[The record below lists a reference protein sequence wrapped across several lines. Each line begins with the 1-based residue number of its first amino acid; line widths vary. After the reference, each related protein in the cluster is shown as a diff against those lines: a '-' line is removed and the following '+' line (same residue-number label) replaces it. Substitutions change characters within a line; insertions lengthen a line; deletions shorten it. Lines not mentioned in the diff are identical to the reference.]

1 MMRRT
6 TYTSKRIIKMLFGI
20 LTILLLST
28 QEIWGQTYSI
38 DLYAQNYAG
47 GSGTKNDPYLISND
61 KELAKLA
68 RDVNNGNT
76 SQAFLGK
83 YFKLTADIDLSGG
96 IWMPIG
102 KYYNYG
108 NGNGNNRLFFGKFDG
123 NGHVIK
129 NMHIQWE
136 GTDAWSAWGL
146 FSTLQ
151 GSSSTNLTTV
161 TNLIIENAV
170 VEKKPGFKPYGP
182 GYNVGVVAGEIYG
195 NTELSN
201 IIIRGSEIKDNDETY
216 EINNESKIGGISGNV
231 QTDSK
236 NETFRIFNIAADT
249 KINML
254 KNTSVF
260 NNKFHI
266 AQGFGRFSYD
276 MKGGDNIIEPTN
288 IYLFGNGLN
297 IENTSTNINKGGI
310 TANCQNEN
318 NAKKYTSTWYYTQD
332 VTGGKNL
339 GIKVNAATFANDFV
353 DKANTLITTKSLE
366 EDKNPWTFTNG
377 ALNMYSK
384 IDVSLVENTYNRN
397 DLQVSYTLTSNQFKD
412 EYTFSWTVEGEAITP
427 NKGSNGKT
435 ITLPL
440 SNKKRTGVVIITNGN
455 TGSVILKKHFEIK
468 PKYYSIDLYADS
480 YSGGTGTKEDPIII
494 SSDLELAKL
503 ARDVETWQMKDSKYF
518 KLANDISLDKGL
530 WMPIGNTKY
539 SWAFFKGK
547 FDGDGHTIDNMH
559 ICWKDN
565 SGSWG
570 AWGLF
575 SVLNGQASDEARV
588 CRITNLI
595 IDNAVVEKEEGYMPV
610 GNGLNIGILAGELAG
625 GNSEISNIIIR
636 NSKITDNKETYT
648 TPEIAVGGIVGKAV
662 DGQIYRIYNLSS
674 EADINMFDH
683 ASLKSGNT
691 CLAEG
696 IGYYGVVN
704 NSNSFV
710 ILPTNIYVHGKV
722 STANNR
728 CKVGEVVG
736 NRNVNAESG
745 ETATWYY
752 ANKTNSSSSNIATNG
767 TQKSEVDFATTFA
780 SQNNLY
786 ISANNFQ
793 DKLNWSY
800 TSGTGFNFGS
810 TKLTV
815 KRGYNTIITAETI
828 EGNAGNEKYFWY
840 TSSDKKN
847 WTLQNENNAYNDF
860 SISLEDYDQF
870 VYALLEDG
878 SSQSGVAKIDA
889 RKVDAV
895 MKTNEETNTL
905 YIEITNNIWENNDK
919 LNVTYSWVKNGKEE
933 TVAPT
938 FDKSSLA
945 PTDKLSC
952 HVIVTTKDGVELL
965 NKWLVYAKSVVYLC
979 PAGVT
984 VTTADGKTISYNAGD
999 DSNDGLTPATAVR
1012 TWKGAYSKLTV
1023 KGSWD
1028 DNTIVLM
1035 GKSDQSVTNDG
1046 SDGFPNNNDYYSS
1059 SEKWENAK
1067 ASSPFFR
1074 NTTITGSW
1082 DGVDYKGVIEMYG
1095 GHYRNHSIAIFGD
1108 TRFQYLAFNRNPNN
1122 TEGDYFDILYCQFY
1136 NLEMGEGI
1144 QMTNYQKMYQG
1155 DGTIKGA
1162 VSTSFQIFGGFMDD
1176 NRFSPLSTEGNL
1188 KKMDDALPHGR
1199 EGFKIKIKSGHF
1211 STICVGGRQTTD
1223 NRNGVMGSPNMP
1235 IKCTIDV
1242 DIDRNFNDNHNENNS
1257 DLDVAV
1263 VLAGN
1268 HEGAMVG
1275 DVDIIIKSGKIGRVV
1290 NGSLGARRNTS
1301 NYNAPYNTY
1310 MGRANILID
1319 PEHSENNNNTDINS
1333 RVEITEI
1340 YGGSTGRGFQGGQWI
1355 ENPFYGYS
1363 TITIKGGTFLIP
1375 TKCTPEEIFSGIYG
1389 AGAGGMNGI
1398 GDDTN
1403 HTTDERIP
1411 YWTNSSTKSVMA
1423 FGNYYTA
1430 KNNLCMYK
1438 CYNAD
1443 THTYTEVDPRLTNNK
1458 IIIEGGIF
1466 GSETRKIDGIYG
1478 GGSGYMSKD
1487 LWIADS
1493 KPSTYGGNIY
1503 GKAGETVTSLTI
1515 NGGEF
1520 YCKNGIF
1527 AGGRGTD
1534 YYYATKAYNGNPDDY
1549 QELGKIYGNVELTIN
1564 GGKFHCPIFGGGYG
1578 VADAKLLNSNNINT
1592 LENMARLYGSSTVK
1606 INGGTFFENIYGGG
1620 DMAVVEKGTN
1630 VIISDRAD
1638 IRADVFAGGNGRIKR
1653 ADTDYTIN
1661 NNTWHPEKVGKV
1673 LGNTNLTFF
1682 GSTKVAPYIYGD
1694 IYGGGNLAQVEG
1706 DTHINMYAANF
1717 AGEIFGGGKGRITDN
1732 NGKELY
1738 TYADVTGN
1746 TFVSLAKDQGVQIND
1761 KEKEEDNYSINVIW
1775 NKKLDSTKENFI
1787 EWDTNKAKFF
1797 ADGKFLNPHNIYGGG
1812 NLACNVTGKATLNI
1826 QKGMTPFSLLKT
1838 TEWKVAYD
1846 DNNNPHFSVF
1856 GGGYGLNTTVD
1867 NTDVTVNVEG
1877 DYSVYDAE
1885 IEDDTEQLSK
1895 GQTPLRAKSDMNVFD
1910 NSKGIPNF
1918 TILAVL
1924 GGGYAGTVDNDAKVT
1939 IDGKTF
1945 IHRVYG
1951 GGFGDPKSTSN
1962 NETGKIGGNT
1972 EVYVKGGNI
1981 YGDVFG
1987 GGAGVKPKK
1996 DASSTY
2002 TYFTN
2007 VAKVYETTK
2016 VEVSDDAHVY
2026 GNVYGGGDMANI
2038 GSYETHDNPEA
2049 YFGNKPKSIS
2059 TFDQTNGKFISYEA
2073 TDYKSFVNI
2082 IGGNIFGEIF
2092 AGGKG
2097 LKKAEAPEYNKVGRI
2112 NGNTILHIANTNE
2125 AGMERITPMVWN
2137 RVYGGCAYGVVDG
2150 NTLVHVEGGMLGLNI
2165 FGGGYGDIPITND
2178 KTDDNSGQST
2188 ASSTLEQVLG
2198 KKDTKNEGT
2207 YACILGNTKVQIDG
2221 GEWLWDRKADKNGN
2235 ITTWLDVQSDSEK
2248 VCENLD
2254 EFKDIIYAIHNANT
2268 LGEITNAKAKAAM
2281 SRIINNKDTKEFF
2294 ELTDGDF
2301 GSASFSKNH
2310 NIFGGGNRACYV
2322 GYDINGNSTGDGTGE
2337 AIVEI
2342 NHSPVTEIIGAN
2354 GKSLNILDFTT
2365 LQGLCWYL
2373 AEKNSNNPQFSVFGA
2388 GYGANTKVRN
2398 AKVYAQAGA
2407 MIEENGTPNKINGK
2421 YFRYASQEEDR
2432 LKYTNFETNL
2442 YIDYMA
2448 VSKEDKKLYYG
2459 SVDGTSDD
2467 ADTFRRYYNTR
2478 MAWILGIPGFT
2489 FQEIHGGG
2497 FSGYVKED
2505 TYVETNNQL
2514 TCYNIYG
2521 GGLGALPYGTLNETT
2536 DKDNHYDF
2544 GSVGG
2549 NSKVFFKSG
2558 NVARNV
2564 YGGGAGIESIR
2575 VSGNNIVSLDSKT
2588 GSIID
2593 FPDMARVKG
2602 KTEVHIYG
2610 ENVGVPPLVIDRT
2623 VIMGN
2628 VYGGGDVANVGLN
2641 TQKATAKK
2649 IDDAESLSPSNFTSF
2664 VNVRGGT
2671 ILSKIF
2677 AGGNGRT
2684 ADVCGDYTKLGGIY
2698 GNACVVTG
2706 RPVMTYPYNE
2716 FATGSTT
2723 EYTSTSL
2730 NPSEEKYL
2738 VNPDATVNK
2747 DLMPSIMNSIYGG
2760 GQNGTVYG
2768 NTLVAIKDG
2777 ALYYNIFG
2785 GGWGDEETNT
2795 SANITGNTN
2804 LSITGGQAML
2814 TSYWS
2819 TTMRNWEP
2827 ATIVGDKTYSPQYIP
2842 ATQKF
2847 KVNHNI
2853 YGGGD
2858 KTCVVGEK
2866 DKDGN
2871 LVENSGNTY
2880 IKLEKGLLHDNT
2892 QLLSGVSTTQFFN
2905 SNEWKEIFNKVGSP
2919 HFCVFGGG
2927 FGEKTFVLNDSH
2939 IEVAMEARGSI
2950 NKGNDIIKG
2959 EEHKHFFSDYSMMD
2973 IVGGGF
2979 SGQVNGTTH
2988 IYGAGGA
2995 SCRRVFGGGFYS
3007 SVKAT
3012 DINIKAIDCHDIFGG
3027 GFMGDVE
3034 KETKV
3039 VIGSQDSK
3047 TSTFGND
3054 DIYIHGNVYGGNDVS
3069 GAVNIVLDSNG
3080 YFKDNGGTG
3089 TNVNIYGGH
3098 IYGDVYGAGNGNY
3111 LYALDKKGN
3120 KKVTV
3125 NEYYPVNPN
3134 DSESETIPL
3143 VYTVPMRETM
3153 PSYMAAS
3160 DAAKIVNINSWR
3172 PITNKV
3178 NIDIKGNST
3187 SDIITID
3194 GDVYGGGNSASVKK
3208 VHDYDSDNQ
3217 EGAIKINIGNNVNI
3231 RSVFMGCN
3239 GEALFA
3245 KSEDNDFMNKFQKL
3259 NGDVEN
3265 GKELNLAD
3273 TIDWI
3278 NDPSNKGISTI
3289 YLSTENAQRPL
3300 VYPHLL
3306 DLYFQSVETDIQ
3318 GQLTWNGSESGDGLT
3333 NCNIGTFC
3341 CGGNRGNMSVYPN
3354 SVGNVVDYTFPAGL
3368 VITNKIVGGCNN
3380 ANYNYKDLVTHEGGY
3395 LLGNTHS
3402 EYPFIKLTIKNKFEP
3417 KEDNNAYIG
3426 GNVYGGCYQAGT
3438 VRGDISVIL
3447 QSDMLE
3453 GKSKEKLDNS
3463 NDFLSSKPQY
3473 SALNVYGAGYGME
3486 SYVYGNTDVRV
3497 AEGMKCDTV
3506 STTSDIFNASG
3517 VSANFVYGGGQQGN
3531 VIGVTNVDV
3540 LNGHIYK
3547 SVTGGSYSGYV
3558 WGSTQVKVGY
3568 PIYYKVKDKQSG
3580 IYLLNRSDKNNKFI
3594 DHEGNTETGA
3604 ILSDLASETIKQDI
3618 KLIAGDI
3625 ISQAVYES
3633 IIGKQGL
3640 TTEFVKNDC
3649 FEKCISKPASPLTWN
3664 DINIKIGE
3672 AVYGG
3677 GYSVAQGTSVLAND
3691 STVLKYTDRYNIDK
3705 AFTTENSR
3713 LVDLAE
3719 LPNGTTKGF
3728 GGNTTILVA
3737 DNSNPSS
3744 TRDHITISHQ
3754 EMKSIVLPKGTDLFG
3769 YYYKDKNGNYR
3780 YISLQDHYFYGGG
3793 EEYAKPEEQ
3802 GTDKNIYV
3810 YDSEGG
3816 IFGDGHQSYAEGFR
3830 SADLTGYGFAG
3841 TTINKPK
3848 IINTFQRMDI
3858 LRLEDNCFNVLG
3870 ARDYATNVTN
3880 KTPYSIARVGEIQMF
3895 AKNIALKGNKLQ
3907 GKTVNRARNYMGLA
3921 NNIHYVGAVTSNVPF
3936 NEASKEAWRNDTG
3949 EIPASGDY
3957 ANKSYLEVKQSYIDQ
3972 YKKDTDEATFQKRN
3986 EGTAKNMIGIASGY
4000 ALKIQNV
4007 QELYDANK
4015 KIVDKIYYGP
4025 IYGVIEM
4032 NLIDVREDEGGGY
4045 VYADN
4050 VHKRDNGNNPDFL
4063 ETTGNFVF
4071 PYDAKQ
4077 NRYIVDDCF
4086 PTGFSGLKTNDPD
4099 SEIDVHYWYVT
4110 GFNYYYNAH
4119 ITCFTYK
4126 DAMKFNNDNSD
4137 GLTVLAG
4144 LKPNQPVTVHSWKMR
4159 SGHPDNKNDY
4169 SCDLEYRNYLPGKT
4183 EGNVDIDNEDVAG
4196 KYTLRVGG
4204 SSSYTYSNP
4213 EASDTED
4220 ANKGF
4225 AAVLPMNATGAFD
4238 SNNYIRQALPSELN
4252 NGDAKIS
4259 FELSDNVNNTTTE
4272 YFNKHLSKK
4281 CLATLI
4287 LKAPAYSKY
4296 NSEKDNKPIISKV
4309 ATSTFFTL
4317 SATGNYEKVENN
4329 TNLSEGKDY
4338 YIKNGIEG
4346 EYAKVN
4352 NTTKIFKKNTDGYA
4366 PVNNIKDVIAGENY
4380 FCEVPRIYTYTIY
4393 LTIEYVQ
4400 GPNINGNITVDNC
4413 ALPGEM
4419 IRLKKNNVTIAADQ
4433 AFSANGYYWRI
4444 GKRKKNADGKW
4455 EFEDNTEWNITKK
4468 AAGYDTYKQG
4478 DAKTAEGLFK
4488 NCKYDKTNDYLD
4500 IPAYYFMNGYGVQ
4513 LGITMNGLDKIF
4525 TVDMDNDNEFLIHNY
4540 HRMNPHKEGLDL
4552 HLAEAIKR
4560 AKEEKD
4566 VATGTTTVPF
4576 AEPRIYIS
4584 DLSDLTAFI
4593 NFIDTIGADGKA
4605 PRYGANAQFVLQ
4617 KDLTVPSDFVCGTG
4631 IFHGIFHGN
4640 GHVIHG
4646 LPQDKSLLAENQGQ
4660 IYNLGLESGNIAAK
4674 GSTNGGA
4681 YHCCFEQ
4688 NPSSSPSSSEASS
4701 SLSDGVS
4708 TPFAPIVYRMDGSA
4722 DTHYTSDDFKYG
4734 RVAYDLNEYYLRAR
4748 YSNEATNPDDMK
4760 ALKYVYDYYANGDYQ
4775 YANRTD
4781 AITGKNTGITYLRTG
4796 LDSDLPNYEQAET
4809 RHNQAHDIDK
4819 ARVKAGSSSASS
4831 SSPSSSTPSSSS
4843 PSSAPSSSSPSSFD
4857 GVSTPFAYEPL
4868 FDANHAATTLAAS
4881 NIMNDFIFWGQ
4892 KLQATPESCPQAIE
4906 SHQNCYMTNRVYRT
4920 AGYYGDTKL
4929 DAFHY
4934 NAYNYLG
4941 GTMTTY
4947 VHQPSITAIDFTC
4960 KGDISKATKTING
4973 IFYPPVD
4980 DNAKVFSDFSVKN
4993 DVTKNLL
5000 VYTNNN
5006 VDIDSDTEAYD
5017 VVNKYLRY
5025 NESTRESLIKGHH
5038 VFTNTEGF
5046 TTAFLHLVERTADN
5060 KNSEGGICENNN
5072 FCAPLPFTVTNRAWY
5087 VRKPQQ
5093 YANDNTGAWEGI
5105 CLPFTVHKVVASING
5120 EITHFYG
5127 IPTTDELSTP
5137 ALNTHTLHHEYW
5149 LRGLTTV
5156 GKDGTDIAAT
5166 FQRPGLTSDG
5176 LFMPIAESSGSTSAG
5191 SSSPSAG
5198 SGSTSAGSGSPSLSE
5213 GVSYTFATP
5222 FFIDTYESRLYNKD
5236 ANPYY
5241 AAPHTYSNYPLL
5253 TSEVPYIVRFPGDGY
5268 YEFDLSSKFYNDIL
5282 GKSEPEQTV
5291 AFNAY
5296 GYENMETSYGSITI
5310 PVTKQMATTKDGYT
5324 HCGTFA
5330 AKDIKKDAIYS
5341 MNDKGNAFISETSTA
5356 TSIMPF
5362 RTYMTAKTTKAKA
5375 LSYAPSMIKIA
5386 ESTGIDKITPEI
5398 GVADKDDATG
5408 SYLIVRPINNNKVR
5422 IESNISTTIYVY
5434 TITGQL
5440 YRILDVI
5447 PGNSVYSGF
5456 QQGAYIFG
5464 KAKIMVQ

>member
-20 LTILLLST
+20 LTILLMST

-136 GTDAWSAWGL
+136 GTEAWSAWGL

-151 GSSSTNLTTV
+151 GASSTNLTTV

-216 EINNESKIGGISGNV
+216 EINRETKIGGIAGNV

-254 KNTSVF
+254 KNTSVY
-260 NNKFHI
+260 NNKFYI
-266 AQGFGRFSYD
+266 AQGFGRFSYN

-318 NAKKYTSTWYYTQD
+318 NAKKYASTWYYTQD

-397 DLQVSYTLTSNQFKD
+397 DPQVSYTLTSNQFKD
-412 EYTFSWTVEGEAITP
+412 EYTFSWTVEGKAITP

-455 TGSVILKKHFEIK
+455 TGSVILKKHFKIN

-503 ARDVETWQMKDSKYF
+503 ARDVDNRQMQDSKYF
-518 KLANDISLDKGL
+518 KLAKDISLDKGL
-530 WMPIGNTKY
+530 WMPIGNTNY

-547 FDGDGHTIDNMH
+547 LDGDGHTIDNMH

-588 CRITNLI
+588 CRVTNLI

-648 TPEIAVGGIVGKAV
+648 TPEIAVGGIVGKAI
-662 DGQIYRIYNLSS
+662 DGQIYRIFNLSCK
-674 EADINMFDH
+674 ADINMFDH

-696 IGYYGVVN
+696 IGYYGWVN

-710 ILPTNIYVHGKV
+710 ILPTNIYVHGNV

-728 CKVGEVVG
+728 CKVGEVIG
-736 NRNVNAESG
+736 NRNVDNGTG

-800 TSGTGFNFGS
+800 ILGTGFNFGS

-815 KRGYNTIITAETI
+815 KRGYNTTITAETI
-828 EGNAGNEKYFWY
+828 KGNAAKEKYFWY

-905 YIEITNNIWENNDK
+905 YIEITNNIWENNDNLK
-919 LNVTYSWVKNGKEE
+919 VTYSWVKNGKEE

-945 PTDKLSC
+945 HTDKLSC
-952 HVIVTTKDGVELL
+952 HVIATTKDGVELL

-984 VTTADGKTISYNAGD
+984 VTTAEGNTISYNAGD

-1035 GKSDQSVTNDG
+1035 GKSDQSVTNNDN
-1046 SDGFPNNNDYYSS
+1046 DGFSS
-1059 SEKWENAK
+1059 VTFNTSSDWEDVKAK
-1067 ASSPFFR
+1067 SPFFR

-1095 GHYRNHSIAIFGD
+1095 GNYRNHSIAIFGD

-1122 TEGDYFDILYCQFY
+1122 NDADYFDILYCQFY

-1144 QMTNYQKMYQG
+1144 QMTNYKKPYPG
-1155 DGTIKGA
+1155 DGTIQGA
-1162 VSTSFQIFGGFMDD
+1162 FSTSFQIFGGFMDD

-1242 DIDRNFNDNHNENNS
+1242 DIDRNFNNNHNENNS

-1290 NGSLGARRNTS
+1290 NGSLGARRNTN

-1319 PEHSENNNNTDINS
+1319 PAQSESNNKNTDVNS

-1403 HTTDERIP
+1403 HTTDDRIP

-1423 FGNYYTA
+1423 FGNYDAA
-1430 KNNLCMYK
+1430 KANLCMYK
-1438 CYNAD
+1438 CYDAD

-1466 GSETRKIDGIYG
+1466 GSETRKIDGIYA

-1487 LWIADS
+1487 LWKNNAIPS
-1493 KPSTYGGNIY
+1493 KEGGNIY
-1503 GKAGETVTSLTI
+1503 GKAGETVASLTI

-1520 YCKNGIF
+1520 YCSKGIF

-1534 YYYATKAYNGNPDDY
+1534 YYYATKAYSGTPNDY

-1564 GGKFHCPIFGGGYG
+1564 GGTFHCPVFGGGYG

-1606 INGGTFFENIYGGG
+1606 INGGTFFKNIYGGG

-1630 VIISDRAD
+1630 VIISDKAD
-1638 IRADVFAGGNGRIKR
+1638 IRADVFAGGNGRTKR

-1706 DTHINMYAANF
+1706 DTHINMYAVNF
-1717 AGEIFGGGKGRITDN
+1717 AGEIFGGGKGRITDD
-1732 NGKELY
+1732 NGKAIAKNLY

-1761 KEKEEDNYSINVIW
+1761 EKKEEDNYSINVIW
-1775 NKKLDSTKENFI
+1775 NRKLDSTKKNFI
-1787 EWDTNKAKFF
+1787 EWDTNKTKFF
-1797 ADGKFLNPHNIYGGG
+1797 ANGKFLNPHNIYGGG
-1812 NLACNVTGKATLNI
+1812 NLACKVTGKATLDI

-1856 GGGYGLNTTVD
+1856 GGGYGQNTTVG

-1951 GGFGDPKSTSN
+1951 GGFGDPESTSN

-1987 GGAGVKPKK
+1987 GGAGVKPKN
-1996 DASSTY
+1996 DI
-2002 TYFTN
+2002 YFTD
-2007 VAKVYETTK
+2007 VAKVYNTTK
-2016 VEVSDDAHVY
+2016 VEISDDANVY

-2038 GSYETHDNPEA
+2038 GSYEKHANPKA
-2049 YFGNKPKSIS
+2049 YSDNKPKSTS
-2059 TFDQTNGKFISYEA
+2059 KLDQNNGDFISYKA

-2125 AGMERITPMVWN
+2125 AGMESITPMVWN

-2150 NTLVHVEGGMLGLNI
+2150 NTLVHIEGGMLGLNI
-2165 FGGGYGDIPITND
+2165 FGGGYGDIPLTND

-2188 ASSTLEQVLG
+2188 EMSTLEQVLG

-2207 YACILGNTKVQIDG
+2207 YANILGNTKVQIDG
-2221 GEWLWDRKADKNGN
+2221 GAWLWDRKADKNGN
-2235 ITTWLDVQSDSEK
+2235 ITTWLDAQSDSEK
-2248 VCENLD
+2248 VCDNLD

-2281 SRIINNKDTKEFF
+2281 SRIINDKDTKEFF
-2294 ELTDGDF
+2294 EMTDGDF
-2301 GSASFSKNH
+2301 GSARFSKNH

-2322 GYDINGNSTGDGTGE
+2322 GYDIDGTSKGDGTGE

-2342 NHSPVTEIIGAN
+2342 NHSPVTDIIGAN

-2373 AEKNSNNPQFSVFGA
+2373 AEKNSNSPQFSVFGA
-2388 GYGANTKVRN
+2388 GYGVNTKVRN

-2407 MIEENGTPNKINGK
+2407 MIEQNGNPYKIEGK
-2421 YFRYASQEEDR
+2421 KYRYASQEEDR
-2432 LKYTNFETNL
+2432 LKYTKFETNL
-2442 YIDYMA
+2442 YMDYMA

-2478 MAWILGIPGFT
+2478 MAWTLGIPGFT

-2497 FSGYVKED
+2497 FSGYVNED
-2505 TYVETNNQL
+2505 TYVEANNQL
-2514 TCYNIYG
+2514 ACYNIYG
-2521 GGLGALPYGTLNETT
+2521 GGLGAIPYGTLNETT

-2544 GSVGG
+2544 GSVDG
-2549 NSKVFFKSG
+2549 NSRVFFKSG

-2602 KTEVHIYG
+2602 KTEVHVYG
-2610 ENVGVPPLVIDRT
+2610 ENVGVPPLVIERT

-2628 VYGGGDVANVGLN
+2628 VYGGGDVANVGIETN
-2641 TQKATAKK
+2641 KADAKE
-2649 IDDAESLSPSNFTSF
+2649 IDESESLTPSNFTSF

-2671 ILSKIF
+2671 ILSKVF

-2706 RPVMTYPYNE
+2706 RPVMTYPYNKL
-2716 FATGSTT
+2716 ANVSTT
-2723 EYTSTSL
+2723 DYTSNSL
-2730 NPSEEKYL
+2730 NPSDEKYL
-2738 VNPDATVNK
+2738 GNPDATVNK
-2747 DLMPSIMNSIYGG
+2747 DLMPNIMNSVYGG

-2777 ALYYNIFG
+2777 ALYYNVFG

-2819 TTMRNWEP
+2819 TTKRNWEP

-2871 LVENSGNTY
+2871 LVANSGNTY
-2880 IKLEKGLLHDNT
+2880 IRLEKGLLHDNT

-2988 IYGAGGA
+2988 INGAGGA

-3153 PSYMAAS
+3153 PSYIAAS

-3178 NIDIKGNST
+3178 NINIKGNST
-3187 SDIITID
+3187 SDMITID
-3194 GDVYGGGNSASVKK
+3194 GDVYGGGNSASVQK
-3208 VHDYDSDNQ
+3208 SDNQ
-3217 EGAIKINIGNNVNI
+3217 VGAIKINIGNNVNI

-3239 GEALFA
+3239 GESLFA

-3278 NDPSNKGISTI
+3278 NDPSNKGISTL

-3306 DLYFQSVETDIQ
+3306 DLYFQPVETDIQ
-3318 GQLTWNGSESGDGLT
+3318 GQLTWNGNETGKGLN
-3333 NCNIGTFC
+3333 NCTIGTFC
-3341 CGGNRGNMSVYPN
+3341 CGGNRGNMNVYPN
-3354 SVGNVVDYTFPAGL
+3354 SAGNVVDYTFPAGL

-3402 EYPFIKLTIKNKFEP
+3402 EYPFIKLTIKNQFKP
-3417 KEDNNAYIG
+3417 KVENEAYIG

-3438 VRGDISVIL
+3438 VRGDISVVL
-3447 QSDMLE
+3447 QSDMLKD
-3453 GKSKEKLDNS
+3453 KSRTMLDKS
-3463 NDFLSSKPQY
+3463 NEYLGSKPEF
-3473 SALNVYGAGYGME
+3473 SALNVYGAGYGMD
-3486 SYVYGNTDVRV
+3486 SYVYGNTDVIV
-3497 AEGMKCDTV
+3497 AEGLKCEAPSMSGTGAEV
-3506 STTSDIFNASG
+3506 KFNASG

-3547 SVTGGSYSGYV
+3547 AVTGGSYSGYV

-3568 PIYYKVKDKQSG
+3568 PIYYKVRDKQSG
-3580 IYLLNRSDKNNKFI
+3580 IYLLDRTDKNNKYI
-3594 DHEGNTETGA
+3594 DHEGNTESGA
-3604 ILSDLASETIKQDI
+3604 ILSNLASESIKQNI

-3640 TTEFVKNDC
+3640 TEEFVKDNC
-3649 FEKCISKPASPLTWN
+3649 FEKRGPSESASPLTW
-3664 DINIKIGE
+3664 DGINIQIGE
-3672 AVYGG
+3672 AIYGG
-3677 GYSVAQGTSVLAND
+3677 GYSVGQGTSVLAND
-3691 STVLKYTDRYNIDK
+3691 STVLKYTDKYNIDK
-3705 AFTTENSR
+3705 AFTTNNTH
-3713 LVDLAE
+3713 LVGLDE
-3719 LPNGTTKGF
+3719 LPNKTTEGF

-3737 DNSNPSS
+3737 DNSAPSS
-3744 TRDHITISHQ
+3744 TRDTSSARDHIIISHQ

-3769 YYYKDKNGNYR
+3769 YYYKDKDGNYR
-3780 YISLQDHYFYGGG
+3780 YISLQDHYFYGDG
-3793 EEYAKPEEQ
+3793 YAKPEEQ
-3802 GTDKNIYV
+3802 GTDKYIYV

-3841 TTINKPK
+3841 TTINNPK

-3895 AKNIALKGNKLQ
+3895 ANNIALKGNKLQ
-3907 GKTVNRARNYMGLA
+3907 DKSVKRARNYMGLA

-3949 EIPASGDY
+3949 EVPASGEY

-4050 VHKRDNGNNPDFL
+4050 VHKRDNGNTPDFL

-4119 ITCFTYK
+4119 ITGFTYK

-4144 LKPNQPVTVHSWKMR
+4144 LKPNQPVTIHSWKMR
-4159 SGHPDNKNDY
+4159 SGHPTDTNKY
-4169 SCDLEYRNYLPGKT
+4169 SCDLEYRNYLPAKT
-4183 EGNVDIDNEDVAG
+4183 EGNVDMDNQDVSG
-4196 KYTLRVGG
+4196 KYQLNIGA
-4204 SSSYTYSNP
+4204 SSSEKY
-4213 EASDTED
+4213 DG
-4220 ANKGF
+4220 KGF
-4225 AAVLPMNATGAFD
+4225 AAILPMNGVFD
-4238 SNNYIRQALPSELN
+4238 EKNNYVHKELPSELN

-4259 FELSDNVNNTTTE
+4259 FELSDKVNNTTTD
-4272 YFNKHLSKK
+4272 YFNKHLSEK

-4287 LKAPAYSKY
+4287 LKAPAYSEY

-4317 SATGNYEKVENN
+4317 SDGKYNPVTGSK
-4329 TNLSEGKDY
+4329 LSAGTKY

-4346 EYAKVN
+4346 EYAEVDPSLIYQKDQ
-4352 NTTKIFKKNTDGYA
+4352 DGYA
-4366 PVNNIKDVIAGENY
+4366 LVKISDVTVGNNY

-4455 EFEDNTEWNITKK
+4455 EFEDKTEWDTTNK
-4468 AAGYDTYKQG
+4468 ATGYDTYKQG

-4525 TVDMDNDNEFLIHNY
+4525 TVDMDNANEFLIHNY
-4540 HRMNPHKEGLDL
+4540 HRMNPHKEGINL

-4560 AKEEKD
+4560 AQEEKD
-4566 VATGTTTVPF
+4566 ATVGTTTVPF

-4631 IFHGIFHGN
+4631 IFQGIFHGN

-4646 LPQDKSLLAENQGQ
+4646 LPQDKSLLAENRGQ
-4660 IYNLGLESGNIAAK
+4660 IYNLGMESGNIAASNK
-4674 GSTNGGA
+4674 GT
-4681 YHCCFEQ
+4681 YHCCFEYNKGIQ
-4688 NPSSSPSSSEASS
+4688 
-4701 SLSDGVS
+4701 
-4708 TPFAPIVYRMDGSA
+4708 PIVYHMDGTR
-4722 DTHYTSDDFKYG
+4722 DTHYTADDFRYG
-4734 RVAYDLNEYYLRAR
+4734 KVGYDLNEYYLRAR
-4748 YSNEATNPDDMK
+4748 YSNDASNPDDMQ

-4775 YANRTD
+4775 YANRAD

-4819 ARVKAGSSSASS
+4819 AREKESLS
-4831 SSPSSSTPSSSS
+4831 
-4843 PSSAPSSSSPSSFD
+4843 D
-4857 GVSTPFAYEPL
+4857 GVYTLFAYVPL
-4868 FDANHAATTLAAS
+4868 FNANHASTTPTT
-4881 NIMNDFIFWGQ
+4881 IMNDFIFWGQ
-4892 KLQATPESCPQAIE
+4892 RLQATPESYPQAIE

-4934 NAYNYLG
+4934 NAYNYLD

-4960 KGDISKATKTING
+4960 KDDISKAKGTIKG
-4973 IFYPPVD
+4973 IFYPPID
-4980 DNAKVFSDFSVKN
+4980 DNAKVFSDFSVKD

-5006 VDIDSDTEAYD
+5006 VDIDNDTEAYD
-5017 VVNKYLRY
+5017 VVNKYLSY

-5038 VFTNTEGF
+5038 VFKNTEGF

-5072 FCAPLPFTVTNRAWY
+5072 FCAPIPFTVTNRAWY

-5127 IPTTDELSTP
+5127 TPTADELSNP
-5137 ALNTHTLHHEYW
+5137 ATNTHTLHHEYW

-5156 GKDGTDIAAT
+5156 GKNGTDIAAT

-5191 SSSPSAG
+5191 S
-5198 SGSTSAGSGSPSLSE
+5198 GSTSAGSGSTSLSE

-5222 FFIDTYESRLYNKD
+5222 FFIDTYESRLYNKK

-5241 AAPHTYSNYPLL
+5241 AKKHIYRNYPLL
-5253 TSEVPYIVRFPGDGY
+5253 TSEVPYIVRFPGEGY

-5296 GYENMETSYGSITI
+5296 GYENMETPYGSITI
-5310 PVTKQMATTKDGYT
+5310 PVTEQMATTKDDYT

-5330 AKDIKKDAIYS
+5330 AKDIKKDAIYG
-5341 MNDKGNAFISETSTA
+5341 MNDKGNAFISEASTA
-5356 TSIMPF
+5356 TSVMPF

-5375 LSYAPSMIKIA
+5375 MSYAPYMIKIA

-5398 GVADKDDATG
+5398 GVADKDETTG
-5408 SYLIVRPINNNKVR
+5408 SYLIVRPLTKNKVR

-5464 KAKIMVQ
+5464 KTKIMVQ

>member
-1 MMRRT
+1 M
-6 TYTSKRIIKMLFGI
+6 
-20 LTILLLST
+20 
-28 QEIWGQTYSI
+28 
-38 DLYAQNYAG
+38 
-47 GSGTKNDPYLISND
+47 
-61 KELAKLA
+61 
-68 RDVNNGNT
+68 
-76 SQAFLGK
+76 
-83 YFKLTADIDLSGG
+83 
-96 IWMPIG
+96 
-102 KYYNYG
+102 
-108 NGNGNNRLFFGKFDG
+108 
-123 NGHVIK
+123 
-129 NMHIQWE
+129 
-136 GTDAWSAWGL
+136 
-146 FSTLQ
+146 
-151 GSSSTNLTTV
+151 
-161 TNLIIENAV
+161 
-170 VEKKPGFKPYGP
+170 
-182 GYNVGVVAGEIYG
+182 
-195 NTELSN
+195 
-201 IIIRGSEIKDNDETY
+201 
-216 EINNESKIGGISGNV
+216 
-231 QTDSK
+231 
-236 NETFRIFNIAADT
+236 
-249 KINML
+249 
-254 KNTSVF
+254 
-260 NNKFHI
+260 
-266 AQGFGRFSYD
+266 
-276 MKGGDNIIEPTN
+276 
-288 IYLFGNGLN
+288 
-297 IENTSTNINKGGI
+297 
-310 TANCQNEN
+310 
-318 NAKKYTSTWYYTQD
+318 
-332 VTGGKNL
+332 
-339 GIKVNAATFANDFV
+339 
-353 DKANTLITTKSLE
+353 
-366 EDKNPWTFTNG
+366 
-377 ALNMYSK
+377 
-384 IDVSLVENTYNRN
+384 
-397 DLQVSYTLTSNQFKD
+397 
-412 EYTFSWTVEGEAITP
+412 
-427 NKGSNGKT
+427 
-435 ITLPL
+435 
-440 SNKKRTGVVIITNGN
+440 VIITDSN
-455 TGSVILKKHFEIK
+455 TNTVILKKHFDIN

-494 SSDLELAKL
+494 SNDLELAKL
-503 ARDVETWQMKDSKYF
+503 ARDVENWQMKDSKYF

-530 WMPIGNTKY
+530 WMPIGNTKHN
-539 SWAFFKGK
+539 WAFFKGK
-547 FDGDGHTIDNMH
+547 FDGDGHTINNMH

-570 AWGLF
+570 TWGLF
-575 SVLNGQASDEARV
+575 SSLQSNNGSNEAEKCMV
-588 CRITNLI
+588 TNLI

-610 GNGLNIGILAGELAG
+610 GQGLYIGIIAGEMIG
-625 GNSEISNIIIR
+625 GNIEISNIIIR
-636 NSKITDNKETYT
+636 KSKMTDNKETYT
-648 TPEIAVGGIVGKAV
+648 TPEIAVGGIIGKAQ
-662 DGQIYRIYNLSS
+662 DGQTYRIFNLSA
-674 EADINMFDH
+674 EVDINMFDH
-683 ASLKSGNT
+683 ASQRSSAY
-691 CLAEG
+691 LAEG
-696 IGYYGVVN
+696 IGYYGWVN
-704 NSNSFV
+704 TSDSRV

-722 STANNR
+722 STADKDGR

-736 NRNVNAESG
+736 NRTIDSG
-745 ETATWYY
+745 SGQAATWYY
-752 ANKTNSSSSNIATNG
+752 TNKASGPENNVMTNG
-767 TQKSEVDFATTFA
+767 TQKKVDEFATTFA

-786 ISANNFQ
+786 LSANNFQ

-815 KRGYNTIITAETI
+815 KRDYNTIITAETVK
-828 EGNAGNEKYFWY
+828 GNAANEKYFWY
-840 TSSDKKN
+840 TSTDKKN
-847 WTLQNENNAYNDF
+847 WTLQNENNPYNNF
-860 SISLEDYDQF
+860 SISLEDYDQY
-870 VYALLEDG
+870 VYAKLEDG
-878 SSQSGVAKIDA
+878 SSQSGVAKIEA
-889 RKVDAV
+889 RKADAV
-895 MKTNEETNTL
+895 MKHKENTI
-905 YIEITNNIWENNDK
+905 YIDINNNIWDNNDK
-919 LNVTYSWVKNGKEE
+919 LDIKYSWEKNDVEVSTK
-933 TVAPT
+933 PT

-965 NKWLVYAKSVVYLC
+965 DKWLVYAKSVVYLC

-984 VTTADGKTISYNAGD
+984 VTTANGSQWYNAGD
-999 DSNDGLTPATAVR
+999 DNNDGLTPATAVK
-1012 TWKGAYSKLTV
+1012 TWKGAYSKLAV

-1046 SDGFPNNNDYYSS
+1046 NNGFSS
-1059 SEKWENAK
+1059 VTFNKSYDWEDVKAK
-1067 ASSPFFR
+1067 SPFFR

-1082 DGVDYKGVIEMYG
+1082 DGVDYNGVIEMYG
-1095 GHYRNHSIAIFGD
+1095 GNSRNHSIAIFGD
-1108 TRFQYLAFNRNPNN
+1108 TRFQYLTFNRNPNN

-1144 QMTNYQKMYQG
+1144 QMTNYTKPYLG

-1211 STICVGGRQTTD
+1211 STICVGGRQTTN

-1242 DIDRNFNDNHNENNS
+1242 DIDRNFNDNHNDNQS
-1257 DLDVAV
+1257 TLDVAV

-1290 NGSLGARRNTS
+1290 NGSLGARRETS
-1301 NYNAPYNTY
+1301 GYNAPYNTY

-1319 PEHSENNNNTDINS
+1319 PAQSESNNKNTDVNS

-1340 YGGSTGRGFQGGQWI
+1340 YGGSTGRGFQGGQLV

-1363 TITIKGGTFLIP
+1363 TITIKGGTFMIP

-1411 YWTNSSTKSVMA
+1411 YWTDSSKKSVMA
-1423 FGNYYTA
+1423 FGNYDAA
-1430 KNNLCMYK
+1430 KANLCMYN

-1478 GGSGYMSKD
+1478 GGSGYMSTD
-1487 LWIADS
+1487 LWKNNDIPS
-1493 KPSTYGGNIY
+1493 KVGGNIY
-1503 GKAGETVTSLTI
+1503 GKAGETVASITI

-1534 YYYATKAYNGNPDDY
+1534 YFYSLDQKGGNAANYTD
-1549 QELGKIYGNVELTIN
+1549 LGKIYGNVELTIN
-1564 GGKFHCPIFGGGYG
+1564 GGIFHCPVFGGGYG
-1578 VADAKLLNSNNINT
+1578 VADAKLLNSNNITT
-1592 LENMARLYGSSTVK
+1592 LNNMARLYGSSTVK
-1606 INGGTFFENIYGGG
+1606 INGGTFFKNIYGGG

-1630 VIISDRAD
+1630 VIISDSAD

-1653 ADTDYTIN
+1653 ANSDYNIED
-1661 NNTWHPEKVGKV
+1661 NTWNPEKVGKV
-1673 LGNTNLTFF
+1673 LGNTSLTFF
-1682 GSTKVAPYIYGD
+1682 GSIKVAPYIYGD

-1717 AGEIFGGGKGRITDN
+1717 AGEIFGGGKGRITDGN
-1732 NGKELY
+1732 DEGLY
-1738 TYADVTGN
+1738 TYANVTGN

-1775 NKKLDSTKENFI
+1775 NRKLDSTKENFI
-1787 EWDTNKAKFF
+1787 EWDTNKTEFF
-1797 ADGKFLNPHNIYGGG
+1797 ANGKFLNPHNIYGGG
-1812 NLACNVTGKATLNI
+1812 NLACKVTGKATLDI

-1838 TEWKVAYD
+1838 AEWKAAYD

-1856 GGGYGLNTTVD
+1856 GGGYGLNTTVG

-1885 IEDDTEQLSK
+1885 IKDDTEQLSK
-1895 GQTPLRAKSDMNVFD
+1895 GQTPLRAKGEMNVFD

-1981 YGDVFG
+1981 YGDIFG
-1987 GGAGVKPKK
+1987 GGAGVKPKN
-1996 DASSTY
+1996 DI
-2002 TYFTN
+2002 YFTD
-2007 VAKVYETTK
+2007 VAKVDKTTK
-2016 VEVSDDAHVY
+2016 VEVADEAHVY

-2038 GSYETHDNPEA
+2038 GSYETHDDPKT
-2049 YFGNKPKSIS
+2049 YYGNKPKSTS
-2059 TFDQTNGKFISYEA
+2059 TFDQTNGDFISYKA

-2294 ELTDGDF
+2294 ELADGDF

-2322 GYDINGNSTGDGTGE
+2322 GYDINGESTGDGTGK

-2354 GKSLNILDFTT
+2354 GKSLDILDFTT

-2388 GYGANTKVRN
+2388 GYGVNTKVRN

-2407 MIEENGTPNKINGK
+2407 MIEENGKLNKIDGK
-2421 YFRYASQEEDR
+2421 YIRYASQEEDK
-2432 LKYTNFETNL
+2432 LNYANFETNL
-2442 YIDYMA
+2442 YMDYMA

-2497 FSGYVKED
+2497 FSGYVDED
-2505 TYVETNNQL
+2505 TYVEANNQL
-2514 TCYNIYG
+2514 ACYNIYG
-2521 GGLGALPYGTLNETT
+2521 GGLGAMPYGTLNENK
-2536 DKDNHYDF
+2536 DKDNDYDF

-2575 VSGNNIVSLDSKT
+2575 VSGDNIVSLDSKT

-2602 KTEVHIYG
+2602 KTEVHVYG

-2628 VYGGGDVANVGLN
+2628 VYGGGDVANVGLKE
-2641 TQKATAKK
+2641 QKAKAEK
-2649 IDDAESLSPSNFTSF
+2649 IDVAKSLTPSNFTSF

-2677 AGGNGRT
+2677 AGGKGRT

-2716 FATGSTT
+2716 FATDSTT

-2730 NPSEEKYL
+2730 NPSDEKYL

-2747 DLMPSIMNSIYGG
+2747 DLMPNIMNSVYGG
-2760 GQNGTVYG
+2760 GQNGTIYG

-2777 ALYYNIFG
+2777 ALYYNVFG

-2795 SANITGNTN
+2795 SADITGNTN

-2858 KTCVVGEK
+2858 KTCVVGER

-3027 GFMGDVE
+3027 GFMGNVE
-3034 KETKV
+3034 KGTNI
-3039 VIGSQDSK
+3039 VIGSQEGK

-3069 GAVNIVLDSNG
+3069 GAVNVVLDSNG

-3178 NIDIKGNST
+3178 NINIKGNST
-3187 SDIITID
+3187 SDIITIN
-3194 GDVYGGGNSASVKK
+3194 GDVYGGGNSASVQK

-3278 NDPSNKGISTI
+3278 NDPSNKGISTL

-3306 DLYFQSVETDIQ
+3306 DIYFQPVETDIQ
-3318 GQLTWNGSESGDGLT
+3318 GELTWNDSKTGESLT
-3333 NCNIGTFC
+3333 NCTIGTFC
-3341 CGGNRGNMSVYPN
+3341 CGGNRGNMNVYPN
-3354 SVGNVVDYTFPAGL
+3354 SEGNVVDYTFPAGL
-3368 VITNKIVGGCNN
+3368 VITDKIVGGCNN

-3402 EYPFIKLTIKNKFEP
+3402 EYPFIKLTIKNQFKP
-3417 KEDNNAYIG
+3417 KEENNAYIG

-3438 VRGDISVIL
+3438 VRGDISVVL
-3447 QSDMLE
+3447 QSDMLKD
-3453 GKSKEKLDNS
+3453 KSRTMLDKS
-3463 NDFLSSKPQY
+3463 NEYLGSKPEF
-3473 SALNVYGAGYGME
+3473 SALNVYGAGYGMD
-3486 SYVYGNTDVRV
+3486 SYVYGNTDVIV
-3497 AEGMKCDTV
+3497 AEGLKCEAP
-3506 STTSDIFNASG
+3506 SPSSELFKASG

-3547 SVTGGSYSGYV
+3547 AVTGGSYSGYV

-3580 IYLLNRSDKNNKFI
+3580 IYLLDRTDKNNKYI
-3594 DHEGNTETGA
+3594 DHEGNTESGA
-3604 ILSDLASETIKQDI
+3604 ILSNLASESIKQNI

-3640 TTEFVKNDC
+3640 TAKFVKDNC
-3649 FEKCISKPASPLTWN
+3649 FEKRVSPLASPLTWD
-3664 DINIKIGE
+3664 DINIQIGE
-3672 AVYGG
+3672 AIYGG

-3691 STVLKYTDRYNIDK
+3691 STVLKYTDKYNIDK
-3705 AFTTENSR
+3705 AFTTNNTH
-3713 LVDLAE
+3713 LVGLDE
-3719 LPNGTTKGF
+3719 LPNKTTEGF

-3737 DNSNPSS
+3737 DNTTILVADS

-3754 EMKSIVLPKGTDLFG
+3754 EMKSIELPNGTDLFG

-3780 YISLQDHYFYGGG
+3780 YISLQDHYFYGDG
-3793 EEYAKPEEQ
+3793 YAKPEEQ

-3841 TTINKPK
+3841 TTINNPK

-3895 AKNIALKGNKLQ
+3895 AKNIALHDNKLQ
-3907 GKTVNRARNYMGLA
+3907 GKTVKRARNYMGLA

-3936 NEASKEAWRNDTG
+3936 NDASKEAWRNDTG

-3957 ANKSYLEVKQSYIDQ
+3957 ANKSYLEVKQSYIDN
-3972 YKKDTDEATFQKRN
+3972 YKDADEATFQKRN

-4119 ITCFTYK
+4119 ITGFTYK
-4126 DAMKFNNDNSD
+4126 DAMKFNNDNRD

-4144 LKPNQPVTVHSWKMR
+4144 LKPNQPVTIHSWKMR
-4159 SGHPDNKNDY
+4159 SGHPTDTNEY
-4169 SCDLEYRNYLPGKT
+4169 SCDLEYRNYLPDKT

-4196 KYTLRVGG
+4196 KYTLYVGG
-4204 SSSYTYSNP
+4204 SSSYKYSNP
-4213 EASDTED
+4213 KASDTETE
-4220 ANKGF
+4220 NKGF
-4225 AAVLPMNATGAFD
+4225 AAILPLNGSQAE
-4238 SNNYIRQALPSELN
+4238 YIQQELPTTIKD
-4252 NGDAKIS
+4252 GDAKIS

-4272 YFNKHLSKK
+4272 YFNKHLSEK

-4287 LKAPAYSKY
+4287 LKAPAYSVY

-4317 SATGNYEKVENN
+4317 SDGKYNQVTGSK
-4329 TNLSEGKDY
+4329 LSAGTKY

-4346 EYAKVN
+4346 EYAEVDPS
-4352 NTTKIFKKNTDGYA
+4352 KIYQKDQDGYA
-4366 PVNNIKDVIAGENY
+4366 SVEISDVTVGNNY
-4380 FCEVPRIYTYTIY
+4380 FCEVPRVYTYTIY

-4433 AFSANGYYWRI
+4433 TFSANGYYWRI

-4455 EFEDNTEWNITKK
+4455 EFEDNTEWDTTNK
-4468 AAGYDTYKQG
+4468 ATGYDTYKQG

-4525 TVDMDNDNEFLIHNY
+4525 TVDMDNANEFLIHNY

-4560 AKEEKD
+4560 AKEEKE
-4566 VATGTTTVPF
+4566 AGTATVPL

-4617 KDLTVPSDFVCGTG
+4617 KDLTVPSDFVCGKG
-4631 IFHGIFHGN
+4631 IFKGIFHGN

-4674 GSTNGGA
+4674 GCTNGGA

-4688 NPSSSPSSSEASS
+4688 NPSS

-4748 YSNEATNPDDMK
+4748 FSNDATNPDDMK

-4781 AITGKNTGITYLRTG
+4781 AITDKNTGITYLRTG

-4831 SSPSSSTPSSSS
+4831 ST
-4843 PSSAPSSSSPSSFD
+4843 PSSFD

-4868 FDANHAATTLAAS
+4868 FDANHAATTLTAS
-4881 NIMNDFIFWGQ
+4881 NTMNDFIFWGQ

-4947 VHQPSITAIDFTC
+4947 VHQPSITAIDFSC
-4960 KGDISKATKTING
+4960 KGDISKAIGTING

-4980 DNAKVFSDFSVKN
+4980 DNAKIFSDFSVKD

-5006 VDIDSDTEAYD
+5006 VDIDSNTEAYN
-5017 VVNKYLRY
+5017 VVNKYLSY

-5038 VFTNTEGF
+5038 VFKNTEGF

-5072 FCAPLPFTVTNRAWY
+5072 FCAPIPFTVTNRAWY

-5127 IPTTDELSTP
+5127 IPTADELSNP
-5137 ALNTHTLHHEYW
+5137 ATNTHTLHHEYW

-5156 GKDGTDIAAT
+5156 GKNGTDIAAT
-5166 FQRPGLTSDG
+5166 FQRPGLTSEG

-5191 SSSPSAG
+5191 S
-5198 SGSTSAGSGSPSLSE
+5198 GSTSLSE

-5241 AAPHTYSNYPLL
+5241 ATTHTYSNYPLL
-5253 TSEVPYIVRFPGDGY
+5253 TSEVPYIVRFPGEGY

-5296 GYENMETSYGSITI
+5296 GYENMETPYGSITI

-5330 AKDIKKDAIYS
+5330 AKDIKKDAIYG
-5341 MNDKGNAFISETSTA
+5341 MNDKGNAFISESTTA
-5356 TSIMPF
+5356 TSVMPF
-5362 RTYMTAKTTKAKA
+5362 RTYMRAKTTKAKA

-5386 ESTGIDKITPEI
+5386 ESTDIDKITPEI
-5398 GVADKDDATG
+5398 GVADKDEATG
-5408 SYLIVRPINNNKVR
+5408 SYIIVRPINNNKVR

-5464 KAKIMVQ
+5464 KTKIMVQ